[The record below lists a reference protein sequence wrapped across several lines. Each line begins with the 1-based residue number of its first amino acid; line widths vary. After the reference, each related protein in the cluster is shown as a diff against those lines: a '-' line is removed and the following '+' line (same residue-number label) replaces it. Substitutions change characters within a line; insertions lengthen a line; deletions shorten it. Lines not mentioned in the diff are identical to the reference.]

1 MSNEHPQHSKGK
13 LKYFPQEVTSTC
25 SSCEE
30 SEKRYNTLLE
40 ILAEHKVLLDTIV
53 KQNQITSN
61 LMEFFPIES
70 EEKLREFDAILK
82 THSDPYIR
90 QMKSLLAGNAEKNLH
105 EIFGQNIIMNF
116 NVDGSFGKKR
126 LREYANVFKA
136 IIDVISTFNENSDK
150 TIRAAFQRQKKK
162 YFKQMGRSKT
172 KNNENR
178 EDDDSPKED

>member
-1 MSNEHPQHSKGK
+1 MNAA
-13 LKYFPQEVTSTC
+13 
-25 SSCEE
+25 
-30 SEKRYNTLLE
+30 EKRYNTLLE

-90 QMKSLLAGNAEKNLH
+90 QMKSLLA
-105 EIFGQNIIMNF
+105 
-116 NVDGSFGKKR
+116 
-126 LREYANVFKA
+126 
-136 IIDVISTFNENSDK
+136 DVIATFNENSDK

-162 YFKQMGRSKT
+162 YFKQMGRSKA